1 MLVDQM
7 NEFLPIILYG
17 ADAQLGPDSA
27 LPQRVTHETK
37 TVDLMDLPGFGAE

>member
-17 ADAQLGPDSA
+17 SDANVGDDSSSA
-27 LPQRVTHETK
+27 QRVTHETK

>member
-17 ADAQLGPDSA
+17 SDANVGDESA
-27 LPQRVTHETK
+27 SPQRVTHETK
-37 TVDLMDLPGFGAE
+37 TVDMMDLPGFGAE